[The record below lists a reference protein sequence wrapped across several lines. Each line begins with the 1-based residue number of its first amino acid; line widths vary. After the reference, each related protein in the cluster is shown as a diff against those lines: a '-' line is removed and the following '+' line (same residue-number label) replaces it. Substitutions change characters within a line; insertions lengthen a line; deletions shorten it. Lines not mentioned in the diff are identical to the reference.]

1 MIPSSK
7 AFVILKR
14 SLLEKMFFDIKSP
27 KDIKKWTRSTFKE
40 AAGFI
45 SKNIENSA
53 IISEECKQSYGTYIS
68 SSTLE
73 RLLKYGYELPNP
85 IDKRRLNTLNKICV
99 YLGFKSW
106 TSYCLEAENTAVAN
120 QEFYQIIYA
129 GLNAEFEVYYN
140 MPNDNLDKLLPY
152 FIKEGPAFK
161 QIYNVV
167 TRLNNLNWVL
177 SNKNNPSYYEILDI
191 DLLKVETGEIH
202 LITHECWYLKW
213 YNEALN
219 KPEKYFNENNR
230 QLYILKKENDVWKIY
245 LNHYPFKLE

>member
-7 AFVILKR
+7 AFVLLKR
-14 SLLEKMFFDIKSP
+14 SLLEKMFFDIQSP
-27 KDIKKWTRSTFKE
+27 KGIKKWTRSTFKE
-40 AAGFI
+40 AAEFI
-45 SKNIENSA
+45 SKDIENSA
-53 IISEECKQSYGTYIS
+53 IISEESKRNYGTYIS

-106 TSYCLEAENTAVAN
+106 TSYCLEAENTVVAN
-120 QEFYQIIYA
+120 QEFYQTIYA
-129 GLNAEFEVYYN
+129 GLNAEFEVYNN
-140 MPNDNLDKLLPY
+140 MPASDLNKLLPY

-167 TRLNNLNWVL
+167 TRLNNLNWIL
-177 SNKNNPSYYEILDI
+177 SNKNNPSYYKILEIDVWKI
-191 DLLKVETGEIH
+191 ESEEIH

-213 YNEALN
+213 HNEILN
-219 KPEKYFNENNR
+219 KHEKYYNTNNR
-230 QLYILKKENDVWKIY
+230 QLYILKRENNIWKIF
-245 LNHYPFKLE
+245 LNHYPFEME